1 MSLNVI
7 KKDHDVVRNYRWT
20 LTNTEKGTSDSYD
33 EVPYVNIQEYE
44 IDESVIKLQWDFYT
58 TKITEGEATDTD
70 VLKPYNA
77 LFPRDNKASKYR
89 FPYFSDVSY
98 DVNSTPW
105 ASLDTIEQASK
116 FTEGTVGFLF
126 GQGAADAASAAMNAA
141 GNAAV
146 ATLGAL
152 YPKVGIM
159 DRPKLWQSHD
169 YRTITIKFPLFNIVA
184 EADWKKN
191 RDLIR
196 QIISNSLFRKR
207 DFITGIPPVFYE
219 IEIPGVHYSHAASL
233 NNIVIN
239 NRGNI
244 HRLQD
249 GNKAANL
256 IPDAYEV
263 NLTFVDLV
271 MPSRNL
277 YQYMQSKANII
288 SIGD

>member
-1 MSLNVI
+1 MSLKVEIVN
-7 KKDHDVVRNYRWT
+7 HDVVKDFRWT
-20 LTNTEKGTSDSYD
+20 LTNTEKGTSDSYG
-33 EVPYVNIQEYE
+33 EVPYVNIQEYV

-58 TKITEGEATDTD
+58 SALGDGPATDTRP
-70 VLKPYNA
+70 LRPYEA

-98 DVNSTPW
+98 EVNSAPW
-105 ASLDTIEQASK
+105 ESLDGIGQGATAAQGIA
-116 FTEGTVGFLF
+116 GFLF
-126 GQGAADAASAAMNAA
+126 GQGAAEATAQILNAA
-141 GNAAV
+141 GTTTA

-196 QIISNSLFRKR
+196 QIISNSLFTKR
-207 DFITGIPPVFYE
+207 DFITGLPPVYYE
-219 IEIPGVHYSHAASL
+219 IEIPGVHYSFAASL
-233 NNIVIN
+233 NNVVIN

-244 HRLQD
+244 HRLDD
-249 GNKAANL
+249 GGKANL
-256 IPDAYEV
+256 VPDAYEV

-277 YQYMQSKANII
+277 YAFMQEKPNII
-288 SIGD
+288 QIGS